1 MGDRYIDQE
10 VKVKK
15 CVQHLSQSLAVTND
29 PACIRDFSPTGVLH
43 SFEPADKVLFK
54 IWVTAS
60 PESQLREKWTGPG
73 DVLLT
78 TPPQ

>member
-1 MGDRYIDQE
+1 MNGLAYI
-10 VKVKK
+10 
-15 CVQHLSQSLAVTND
+15 T
-29 PACIRDFSPTGVLH
+29 DFSPTGVLQ